1 MSVQFPPD
9 LTAPVGQMRALIPDM
24 NPEYFLF
31 QDETLALYFQLETTV
46 RSGVALALETA
57 ASNGALVDKVME
69 LHDLK
74 TDSQKT
80 AQTLMERAA
89 LLRSQD
95 DESVIIQFGDLTA
108 FNAREY
114 WQKNGR
120 LVRNDWL

>member
-24 NPEYFLF
+24 NPQYFLF
-31 QDETLALYFQLETTV
+31 QDETLSLYFQLETTV

-74 TDSQKT
+74 TDSQKS

-95 DESVIIQFGDLTA
+95 DESVIIERGDLTA

>member
-1 MSVQFPPD
+1 MSVQYPPD

-31 QDETLALYFQLETTV
+31 QDETLALYYQLETTV

-80 AQTLMERAA
+80 AQTLLERAA

-95 DESVIIQFGDLTA
+95 DESVVIEYGDLTT